1 MMTVIKSGLVFTGV
15 ALLSFAVSA
24 DVKLAAIFN
33 DGLVLQQGRPV
44 PVWGTASV
52 GEKVQ
57 VTFGGQSV
65 TATADVKGE
74 WMVRL
79 SPLAVS
85 RESRELVATGAKNV
99 QKISDVLVGEVWL
112 CSGQSNMSMA
122 MWVPPYV
129 RQHGNRELNGA
140 LDILM
145 VDEPLVRGCTVP
157 AVWATEPK
165 ELAKQ
170 MEWQRFA
177 PGKQQFFSAL
187 AFHYAL
193 TLHHSLKVPVGVI
206 VSAWGGTNIETWI
219 SPDGYR
225 SVPKLAKFAES
236 TILAHTPTNAPKME
250 LHKQPR
256 ALWNAM
262 IHPLVPFAIRGALWY
277 QGESNRGQG
286 LAYMDYLHALWNG
299 WSRAFENPGMSF
311 YLVQIA
317 PFDYGMKPN
326 DPKVNDCDI
335 WEAEARFPK
344 ENKHAA
350 MVSIVD
356 VGEHDNI
363 HPGDKRTIS
372 VRLAALALHRDY
384 GRTDIPCYGPELKSC
399 VVEKGAVK
407 LTFDHAGA
415 WVLHGCDPAPF
426 EVAGADGKFVPAA
439 ATYKNQDE
447 IVVQANGVPEPKQ
460 LRYLWNWHGVGRLK
474 NAAGLPLAPFY
485 IRSL

>member
-1 MMTVIKSGLVFTGV
+1 MMKITKSCMVFAGV
-15 ALLSFAVSA
+15 ALLAFAVSA

-57 VTFGGQSV
+57 VTFGGQCV
-65 TATADVKGE
+65 TATADAKGA
-74 WMVRL
+74 WMARL

-85 RESRELVATGAKNV
+85 CEARELVAAGAQNV
-99 QKISDVLVGEVWL
+99 QKVSDVLVGEVWL
-112 CSGQSNMSMA
+112 CSGQSNMSMP
-122 MWVPPYV
+122 MWANPYV
-129 RQHGNRELNGA
+129 AQHGNRESNGA

-145 VDEPLVRGCTVP
+145 VNEPLVRGCTVP
-157 AVWATEPK
+157 SVWESEPK
-165 ELAKQ
+165 ALANPLN
-170 MEWQRFA
+170 WQRFA
-177 PGKQQFFSAL
+177 TGKQQFFSAL

-193 TLHHSLKVPVGVI
+193 ILHRTLKVPVGVI

-225 SVPKLAKFAES
+225 SVPGLAKFAES
-236 TILAHTPTNAPKME
+236 ALLVHAPTNAPKME

-256 ALWNAM
+256 ALWNGM

-286 LAYMDYLHALWNG
+286 LAYKDYLHALWNG
-299 WSRAFENPGMSF
+299 WSRAFENPDMSF

-317 PFDYGMKPN
+317 PFDYGMKPS

-335 WEAEARFPK
+335 WEAEALFPK
-344 ENKHAA
+344 ENKHSA

-363 HPGDKRTIS
+363 HPGDKRTIAL
-372 VRLAALALHRDY
+372 RLAALALHRDY
-384 GRTDIPCYGPELKSC
+384 GRADIPCYGPELKSFS
-399 VVEKGAVK
+399 VENGAVK

-426 EVAGADGKFVPAA
+426 EVAGADGKFVLAA
-439 ATYKNQDE
+439 ATYKIPGK
-447 IVVQANGVPEPKQ
+447 IVVQTNGVPEPRQ
-460 LRYLWNWHGVGRLK
+460 LRYLWNWQARGRLK
-474 NAAGLPLAPFY
+474 NAAGLPLVPFF
-485 IRSL
+485 IRNL